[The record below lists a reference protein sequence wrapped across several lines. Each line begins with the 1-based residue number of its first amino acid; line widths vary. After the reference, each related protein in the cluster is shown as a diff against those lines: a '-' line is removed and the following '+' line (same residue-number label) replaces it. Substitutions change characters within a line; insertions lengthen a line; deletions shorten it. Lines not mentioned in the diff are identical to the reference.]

1 MARTSPETYKALRY
15 FSTPE
20 GIYLREQF
28 MQYAGSV
35 VLSIGVVMVSFYFH
49 NLVAIEP
56 LLVLLIPVILSGWY
70 GTNRTGILSLGVVSA
85 GYVYYFFPISQ
96 FRTGFEVTNI
106 FPLLLFI
113 LLGSWIVFLLNKAKK
128 TDEVSQYKRKHLEF
142 IDLIKQEQTRNRQAQ
157 LEIKARDEFL
167 SIASHEL
174 KTPLTLSLLQI
185 QRALHNIRN
194 VSLANFSVQKLMDM
208 LESVEQQTDRL
219 SKMIS
224 DLSNV
229 SLITTGRMK
238 LEAAEFDMA
247 QTVKDIVQHV
257 KMSMRK
263 KDYPITV
270 DVPDSLVVIFDKV
283 RIEQVITNLITNAIK
298 YGNNKP
304 IEVKLE
310 KKGIT
315 VRLTVKDKGLG
326 IPKHMQAKIFGRFE
340 RGNGHNEI
348 KGLGVGLYIT
358 NQIISAHEGKINLK
372 SKPGS
377 GSEFSIELPAKK

>member
-1 MARTSPETYKALRY
+1 MARTSLETYKALRY